1 MLRRRPL
8 RVERTVIMGLVALA
22 SLQLLA
28 VSQEKGWQFSL
39 VADHEGGI
47 LRALSPDMKGMVLE
61 DDGAMELYAITVEG
75 GRTRVRQTRQ
85 GPGRG
90 TTHIVDLLSGAV
102 VATAAT
108 FWQVHEVQFIP
119 ESDEVLFYEYDDRI
133 GTLRRLKRWRYLEG
147 EPIDCVNVDGY
158 VAPLVV
164 DNSKALVYREQ
175 HERPL
180 GRLDLETCTLEW
192 GAPAASSV
200 GRYDAG

>member
-1 MLRRRPL
+1 
-8 RVERTVIMGLVALA
+8 
-22 SLQLLA
+22 
-28 VSQEKGWQFSL
+28 
-39 VADHEGGI
+39 
-47 LRALSPDMKGMVLE
+47 MVYE
-61 DDGAMELYAITVEG
+61 DDGGMELYTITVAG
-75 GRTRVRQTRQ
+75 DRTRVRQTRRV
-85 GPGRG
+85 PDRG
-90 TTHIVDLLSGAV
+90 TVHIVDLLSGEV

-108 FWQVHEVQFIP
+108 TPWVHEVQFIP
-119 ESDEVLFYEYDDRI
+119 ESDEVFFYEYDDRI

-147 EPIDCVNVDGY
+147 KPIDCVNVDGY